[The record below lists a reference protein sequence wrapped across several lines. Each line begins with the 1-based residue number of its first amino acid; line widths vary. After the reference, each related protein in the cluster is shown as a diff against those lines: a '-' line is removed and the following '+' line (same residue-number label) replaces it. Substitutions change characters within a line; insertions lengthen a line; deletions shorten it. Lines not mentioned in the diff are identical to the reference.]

1 MGREKSVPHMSKA
14 EKQKEGRERGQESSH
29 VSEKMRVT
37 VSGYGGAWAEMY
49 QEGRAGEEK
58 QESCHK

>member
-1 MGREKSVPHMSKA
+1 MSKA

-37 VSGYGGAWAEMY
+37 VSGYGGA
-49 QEGRAGEEK
+49 
-58 QESCHK
+58 